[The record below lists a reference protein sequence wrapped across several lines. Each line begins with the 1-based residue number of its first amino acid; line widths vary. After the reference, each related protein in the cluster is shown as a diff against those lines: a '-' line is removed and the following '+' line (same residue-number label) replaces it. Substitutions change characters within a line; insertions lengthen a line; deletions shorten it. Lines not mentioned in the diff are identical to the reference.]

1 MRFIPVVKACLM
13 ISAHFA
19 QFLSGYLV
27 YLVAVISPGP
37 ANLAII
43 STAMSQGRRAGLVIA
58 LGIFAGSFTW
68 AMAASF
74 GLAALLHRYGE
85 ALVVLKIIGGLY
97 LFYLALK
104 AAKSA
109 LRKEQAA
116 VEVKVGAG
124 SGRAHSIFLRGY
136 LIHLTNPKAIFAW
149 VAIIS
154 LGLPPNASLSAV
166 AIVVGGCLTTGFSVF
181 CGYALLFSTSG
192 ALRIYKASRRYIEG
206 AMALL
211 FGAAGV
217 KMLTTNL

>member
-1 MRFIPVVKACLM
+1 M

-43 STAMSQGRRAGLVIA
+43 STAMAQGRRAGLTMA

-74 GLAALLHRYGE
+74 GLAALLRHYGE
-85 ALVVLKIIGGLY
+85 ALVVLKCAGGLY

-109 LRKEQAA
+109 LRKEQAV
-116 VEVKVGAG
+116 VEVTASAG

>member
-109 LRKEQAA
+109 LRKEHA
-116 VEVKVGAG
+116 VVEMKASAG
-124 SGRAHSIFLRGY
+124 SGRAHPIFLRGY
-136 LIHLTNPKAIFAW
+136 LIHLTNPKAVFAW

-166 AIVVGGCLTTGFSVF
+166 AIVVGGCLMTGFSVF